1 MVPQVYSNLAAV
13 DTFLLVELL
22 LDVAGVGVLGYH
34 WHSYPHPYG
43 NHVWL
48 ILLMTLT
55 FTLFA
60 SNALWNSVIPG
71 GWSIQLEVS
80 FYVLFVLIKNYSAEK
95 LLIFSIIFN
104 LVNVT
109 IQEFA
114 KVHEIHQ
121 PIFAAIINAYLRLG
135 LGGAFQYFV
144 LGMIGARFFS
154 QKNFSF
160 NKNIVSRFTLLFF
173 VFIITTL
180 FTNSHSGKQASVLC
194 CVGLLL
200 LLSRILEGNKIT
212 SSIFSSLGKYSY
224 FIYFFHFFVLQAMS
238 NLLLTDVNRIF
249 RSFLS
254 FIFLFLVTIGIS
266 YLVGKL
272 SWKFFEFPLIKYVH
286 RKFE

>member
-1 MVPQVYSNLAAV
+1 V

-104 LVNVT
+104 LANVT

-135 LGGAFQYFV
+135 LGG
-144 LGMIGARFFS
+144 GFS
-154 QKNFSF
+154 
-160 NKNIVSRFTLLFF
+160 I
-173 VFIITTL
+173 
-180 FTNSHSGKQASVLC
+180 LC
-194 CVGLLL
+194 AWNDWC
-200 LLSRILEGNKIT
+200 E
-212 SSIFSSLGKYSY
+212 
-224 FIYFFHFFVLQAMS
+224 
-238 NLLLTDVNRIF
+238 
-249 RSFLS
+249 
-254 FIFLFLVTIGIS
+254 IFLTE
-266 YLVGKL
+266 KL
-272 SWKFFEFPLIKYVH
+272 FV
-286 RKFE
+286 